1 MQDRVSPLRPS
12 SPPLAFPCAH
22 RTELG
27 GREAHS
33 TRSLVAVS
41 MSKEGGLGH
50 EGQSGLSDQ
59 NTGRVLFP
67 GGMGEEL
74 SDPWSLQTEAEEQG
88 RN

>member
-1 MQDRVSPLRPS
+1 M
-12 SPPLAFPCAH
+12 
-22 RTELG
+22 
-27 GREAHS
+27 
-33 TRSLVAVS
+33 S